1 MVLKMITHAERY
13 YEQIK
18 INGPITN
25 KEILKRIVMDK
36 CNVNRSITKLEKLGL
51 ITVVRNRSVFTMTVT
66 DLKPTIEMFNKSN
79 IKKKITYNEHLKIVK
94 KFMDAGLVA
103 QKIAYKTGFKLPT
116 VHKHIR
122 TINATKTNYNQLL
135 TTKWV

>member
-1 MVLKMITHAERY
+1 MITHAERY

-51 ITVVRNRSVFTMTVT
+51 ITVVRNRSIFTMTIT

-79 IKKKITYNEHLKIVK
+79 IKKKLTYNEHLKIVK
-94 KFMDAGLVA
+94 DFLDAGLAA
-103 QKIAYKTGFKLPT
+103 QKIAYKTTNSKMGL
-116 VHKHIR
+116 
-122 TINATKTNYNQLL
+122 IN
-135 TTKWV
+135 